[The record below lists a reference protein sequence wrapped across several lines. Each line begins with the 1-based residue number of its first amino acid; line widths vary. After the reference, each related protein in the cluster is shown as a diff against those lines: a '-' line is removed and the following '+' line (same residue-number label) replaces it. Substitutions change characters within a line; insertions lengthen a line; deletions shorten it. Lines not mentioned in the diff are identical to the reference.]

1 MSKGS
6 KPRPMN
12 RDKFNQ
18 NFDKIFGKKK
28 ANKLKSDGSVS
39 NNDGC
44 KMQQE

>member
-6 KPRPMN
+6 QQRPFN
-12 RDKFNQ
+12 KDKFNE
-18 NFDKIFGKKK
+18 NFDRIFGKKK
-28 ANKLKSDGSVS
+28 ANKPKSDGGVS